1 MKVKHDSQYISYI
14 LENDTHFFLTGYRV
28 LKKQEKKG
36 LLPCYQIRYN
46 GSVKLLYPIS
56 GYTPLSVCAEGW
68 EPEEVIGYTQKLL
81 KSLKEIRDNGF
92 LQLETVDVDSSHIF
106 VDAAAKKLYLV
117 ALPITLDG
125 ESGSRRWAEAL
136 RKTLLLMIELSAKP
150 DSPMLRRMRKGIK
163 EGMLSLENL
172 TRMLGEIVEKPGE
185 EINTERLK
193 KLKENFDRRIRLSAA
208 DPSMHWS
215 LVIDKDEFVLGK
227 NPAVVDGL
235 VDLSGTIS
243 RIHCKITREESGY
256 FIQDLNSKNHTYV
269 NKMQLLKDEKRKIV
283 PGDLVQMADIS
294 FKVEEEN

>member
-215 LVIDKDEFVLGK
+215 LV
-227 NPAVVDGL
+227 
-235 VDLSGTIS
+235 DLSGTIS
-243 RIHCKITREESGY
+243 RIHCKITREEDGY